1 MADGSQSSG
10 VRQLVQ
16 GSQMSEVRQVAD
28 GSHLSELRHVVDGT
42 QMAEVSHVVDG
53 TQMSDGKTNPAASLA
68 SGGFGAR
75 VAWLALG
82 VALGLVGAAWLGPR
96 LPLRTAADANGQLIT
111 QATAGDCADTAMTY
125 TLHKT
130 RDTARAAFHCMS
142 GFVVRGVTE
151 DDFVQDAERYP
162 TPIAGDIR
170 RVGEFAAPDGQR
182 MVYFAVV
189 GPSQTVSYTI
199 YLDKDGKVWRI
210 G

>member
-1 MADGSQSSG
+1 
-10 VRQLVQ
+10 
-16 GSQMSEVRQVAD
+16 MSEQAYSPSLVTARLWTRTW
-28 GSHLSELRHVVDGT
+28 GSR
-42 QMAEVSHVVDG
+42 
-53 TQMSDGKTNPAASLA
+53 KT
-68 SGGFGAR
+68 
-75 VAWLALG
+75 WLAVGL
-82 VALGLVGAAWLGPR
+82 ALGLVGAAVLG
-96 LPLRTAADANGQLIT
+96 LRMPWRATPATNGQLIT
-111 QATAGDCADTAMTY
+111 DATGGDCADTAMTY

-130 RDTARAAFHCMS
+130 RETARAAFHCMS

-170 RVGEFAAPDGQR
+170 RVGEFTAPDGQR

-189 GPSQTVSYTI
+189 GPSQTVSYTV

>member
-1 MADGSQSSG
+1 
-10 VRQLVQ
+10 
-16 GSQMSEVRQVAD
+16 VAA
-28 GSHLSELRHVVDGT
+28 V
-42 QMAEVSHVVDG
+42 
-53 TQMSDGKTNPAASLA
+53 
-68 SGGFGAR
+68 GAR
-75 VAWLALG
+75 LWSRTWGHRVTWLALG
-82 VALGLVGAAWLGPR
+82 LALGVLGAAWLGPR
-96 LPLRTAADANGQLIT
+96 LPWRTSPEPGGQVIT
-111 QATAGDCADTAMTY
+111 LATAGDCADTAMTY
-125 TLHKT
+125 TLHKS

-151 DDFVQDAERYP
+151 DDFIQDAERYP

-170 RVGEFAAPDGQR
+170 RVGEFVAPDGQR

>member
-1 MADGSQSSG
+1 MWGQRA
-10 VRQLVQ
+10 
-16 GSQMSEVRQVAD
+16 
-28 GSHLSELRHVVDGT
+28 T
-42 QMAEVSHVVDG
+42 
-53 TQMSDGKTNPAASLA
+53 
-68 SGGFGAR
+68 
-75 VAWLALG
+75 WLALG
-82 VALGLVGAAWLGPR
+82 LALGLLAAASLGLKWPWR
-96 LPLRTAADANGQLIT
+96 AASPEANGQLI
-111 QATAGDCADTAMTY
+111 AEGTAGDCADTAMMY

-130 RDTARAAFHCMS
+130 RETARAAFRCMS

-151 DDFVQDAERYP
+151 DDFIQEAERYP

-170 RVGEFAAPDGQR
+170 RVGEFSASDGQR

>member
-1 MADGSQSSG
+1 
-10 VRQLVQ
+10 
-16 GSQMSEVRQVAD
+16 MSD
-28 GSHLSELRHVVDGT
+28 LN
-42 QMAEVSHVVDG
+42 
-53 TQMSDGKTNPAASLA
+53 QMSDGKRNRAASLA
-68 SGGFGAR
+68 SGGLGAR
-75 VAWLALG
+75 ATWLALG
-82 VALGLVGAAWLGPR
+82 LALGLLAAASLGLKWPWR
-96 LPLRTAADANGQLIT
+96 ATSPEANGRLIT
-111 QATAGDCADTAMTY
+111 ETTTGDCADTAMTY

-130 RDTARAAFHCMS
+130 RETARAAFHCMS

-151 DDFVQDAERYP
+151 DDFIQDAERYP

-170 RVGEFAAPDGQR
+170 RVGEFVAPDGQS

>member
-1 MADGSQSSG
+1 
-10 VRQLVQ
+10 
-16 GSQMSEVRQVAD
+16 MSEQVYPAPVVAARLWSRTW
-28 GSHLSELRHVVDGT
+28 GSRGT
-42 QMAEVSHVVDG
+42 
-53 TQMSDGKTNPAASLA
+53 
-68 SGGFGAR
+68 
-75 VAWLALG
+75 WLALG
-82 VALGLVGAAWLGPR
+82 LALGLVGAAFLG
-96 LPLRTAADANGQLIT
+96 LRWPWRAAASADGQLIT
-111 QATAGDCADTAMTY
+111 DATAGDCADTAMTY

-130 RDTARAAFHCMS
+130 RETARAAFHCMS
-142 GFVVRGVTE
+142 GFVVRAMTE

-189 GPSQTVSYTI
+189 GPSQTVGYTI